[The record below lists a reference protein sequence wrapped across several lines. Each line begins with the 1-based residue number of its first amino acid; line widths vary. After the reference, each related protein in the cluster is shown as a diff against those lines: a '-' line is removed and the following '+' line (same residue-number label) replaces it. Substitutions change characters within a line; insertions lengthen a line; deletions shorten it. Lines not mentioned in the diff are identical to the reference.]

1 MKKLSCYIGLL
12 MAMLW
17 LAACKSDT
25 PLEPETTVGDGEQVL
40 EITVDGDFYASSRS
54 TAESVGY
61 KLVSSQAIQ
70 HIEHLYAYIFNG
82 GDMDATCVY
91 VTEIPW
97 EQNSQQGSA
106 SLTYRLKEANLPQ
119 YVTEDGKPSDMQVL
133 VVAVDNNT
141 DTYNFPYGEVA
152 NHADNTNQEGNNPII
167 GQPLSG
173 VKMKL
178 AEAAAGTT
186 TSDADK
192 AFKMANT
199 EVFSGCTSFRADDQI
214 IKVSLQRCVAG
225 VLCYLTDIPYYVGSG
240 TEEANKISSIELQL
254 GKNLNLNT
262 EYASFYDGANFGSV
276 SSDNSESSD
285 NKVIASVNISEYIYG
300 KDTTNGTLDVQ
311 ESDQSLPDKNTQ
323 RLYVPAMDNGVVKT
337 KENTI
342 LFGAYLLPIENTAP
356 ADAAANATL
365 KLVLKANGGEQTA
378 FIVKNTVTSVP
389 GEPDASGNPTTINE
403 PAYAY
408 SLTANRL
415 YSIGSKPFATDTD
428 ADQPASL
435 KGKEVEL
442 NVLGWSNGNENGANH
457 VNFPVYSLKSTIS
470 ADWNTQY
477 ENYIFNCMSETRTVY
492 IYPSEEDAQSLN
504 FKVQVVYF
512 PEFENNPWVK
522 FRFINEETG
531 KPFEG
536 YDDWYTTIDNI
547 PKVLNGKARMALEV
561 RLNDYVKENNIL
573 GNSLITDKK
582 DALLKDYRTATL
594 QLVNSSN
601 AEVLSSVPIQQF
613 NAITVKFDYDKKSY
627 TVGFSRVDLWDTM
640 ADNGVAKGEGRY
652 DTWGFPGIV
661 IPWYIYG
668 TTYDSNVDGE
678 VNSNDANKEH
688 HKEFYETSALYYAR
702 VKSIDDE
709 LGDERYWY
717 LPAREEL
724 GAFFN
729 EVVKE
734 IENIEPYYNVNNLIE
749 VVNVHHDAFYWTS
762 SSDGSDNGRKSYV
775 MKDTD
780 EAPSGMRRYEYA
792 YCRQARK
799 FN

>member
-12 MAMLW
+12 MATLW
-17 LAACKSDT
+17 LSACKSDT
-25 PLEPETTVGDGEQVL
+25 PLEPDTTVGDGEQVL

-54 TAESVGY
+54 TAASAGY

-70 HIEHLYAYIFNG
+70 HIEHLYAYIFKG
-82 GDMDATCVY
+82 SDESATCVY

-119 YVTEDGKPSDMQVL
+119 LTDGKPSDMQVL

-141 DTYNFPYGEVA
+141 DTYYFPYEGVA
-152 NHADNTNQEGNNPII
+152 NHADDTNNQEGNNAII
-167 GQPLSG
+167 GKSLNA
-173 VKMKL
+173 VKLKL

-199 EVFSGCTSFRADDQI
+199 EVFSGIASFKADDQI

-225 VLCYLTDIPYYVGSG
+225 VLCYLTDIPYYVGTG
-240 TEEANKISSIELQL
+240 TGDNNKISSIELQL
-254 GKNLNLNT
+254 GNGLNLNT
-262 EYASFYDGANFGSV
+262 EYDSFYDGTKFGSEA
-276 SSDNSESSD
+276 SSN
-285 NKVIASVNISEYIYG
+285 NVIASVNILEYIYG
-300 KDTTNGTLDVQ
+300 KGTTSGTLDVQ
-311 ESDQSLPDKNTQ
+311 PEDASLAEKNTH

-342 LFGAYLLPIENTAP
+342 LFGAYLLPIENAP
-356 ADAAANATL
+356 TNGNTTNATL

-378 FIVKNTVTSVP
+378 FIVKNTVTS
-389 GEPDASGNPTTINE
+389 IE

-408 SLTANRL
+408 SLKANRL

-435 KGKEVEL
+435 KGKEILLTVNTWKTPE
-442 NVLGWSNGNENGANH
+442 GGN

-470 ADWNTQY
+470 ADWDTQY

-492 IYPSEEDAQSLN
+492 IYPSKEDAQSLN
-504 FKVQVVYF
+504 FKVQVVYSDKF
-512 PEFENNPWVK
+512 KNNPWVK
-522 FRFINEETG
+522 FRFIDESG
-531 KPFEG
+531 KPFG
-536 YDDWYTTIDNI
+536 GDDDWYTTIDKI
-547 PKVLNGKARMALEV
+547 PEGLNGKARMALEV
-561 RLNDYVKENNIL
+561 RLNDYVKENDIL
-573 GNSLITDKK
+573 GNSSITDKK
-582 DALLKDYRTATL
+582 DALLKDYRTANL

-601 AEVLSSVPIQQF
+601 TVLSSVPIRQF
-613 NAITVKFDYDKKSY
+613 NAITVKFDYDKY

-661 IPWYIYG
+661 IPWSIYG

-678 VNSNDANKEH
+678 VNSDAAEKINH
-688 HKEFYETSALYYAR
+688 SDYTTSVLYYAR
-702 VKSIDDE
+702 VKTVDDE
-709 LGDERYWY
+709 LGDGRHWY

-729 EVVKE
+729 NVVKE
-734 IENIEPYYNVNNLIE
+734 IGSYNVNNLIE

-762 SSDGSDNGRKSYV
+762 SSDGSDNGRNSYV

>member
-12 MAMLW
+12 MATLW
-17 LAACKSDT
+17 LSACKSDT

-54 TAESVGY
+54 TAASAGY
-61 KLVSSQAIQ
+61 KLASSQAIQ
-70 HIEHLYAYIFNG
+70 HIEHLYAYIFKG
-82 GDMDATCVY
+82 SDESAKCVY

-119 YVTEDGKPSDMQVL
+119 YGTNDMQVL

-141 DTYNFPYGEVA
+141 DTYNFPYDGVTE
-152 NHADNTNQEGNNPII
+152 HTSDLIL

-173 VKMKL
+173 VKLKL
-178 AEAAAGTT
+178 AEAAAETT
-186 TSDADK
+186 TSDEDK

-199 EVFSGCTSFRADDQI
+199 EVFSGIASFKADDQI
-214 IKVSLQRCVAG
+214 IKVSLQRCVSG

-240 TEEANKISSIELQL
+240 TEEVNKISSIELQL
-254 GKNLNLNT
+254 GNNLNLNT

-300 KDTTNGTLDVQ
+300 KGTTNGTLDVQ
-311 ESDQSLPDKNTQ
+311 ESDQSLTDKNTQ

-342 LFGAYLLPIENTAP
+342 LFGAYLLPIENTAT

-389 GEPDASGNPTTINE
+389 GEPDASGSPTTITE

-408 SLTANRL
+408 SLKANRL

-442 NVLGWSNGNENGANH
+442 NVIDWTDGNKEGQNN

-470 ADWNTQY
+470 ADWDTQY

-504 FKVQVVYF
+504 FKVQVAY
-512 PEFENNPWVK
+512 PAEFKKNPWVK
-522 FRFINEETG
+522 FRFIDEKTG
-531 KPFEG
+531 KPFDG
-536 YDDWYTTIDNI
+536 YDDWYTTIGTNKI
-547 PKVLNGKARMALEV
+547 PTELKGKTRMALEV
-561 RLNDYVKENNIL
+561 RLNDYVEKNDIL
-573 GNSLITDKK
+573 GNSSITDKK

-601 AEVLSSVPIQQF
+601 TNVLSSVPIQQF

-678 VNSNDANKEH
+678 VNSDAAEKINH
-688 HKEFYETSALYYAR
+688 SDYTTSVLYYAR
-702 VKSIDDE
+702 VKTVDDE
-709 LGDERYWY
+709 LGDGRHWY

-729 EVVKE
+729 NVVKE
-734 IENIEPYYNVNNLIE
+734 IGSYNVNNLIE

-762 SSDGSDNGRKSYV
+762 SSDGSDNGRNSYV

-780 EAPSGMRRYEYA
+780 SKPSGMRRKQSA

>member
-12 MAMLW
+12 MATLW

-70 HIEHLYAYIFNG
+70 HIEHLYAYIFKG
-82 GDMDATCVY
+82 SVTDAKCVY

-119 YVTEDGKPSDMQVL
+119 YVTDGKPNDMQVL

-152 NHADNTNQEGNNPII
+152 NHADNTNQEGNNAII
-167 GQPLSG
+167 GKSLNA
-173 VKMKL
+173 VKLKL
-178 AEAAAGTT
+178 AEAAVGTT

-240 TEEANKISSIELQL
+240 TDEDNNKISSIELQL
-254 GKNLNLNT
+254 GNNLNLNT
-262 EYASFYDGANFGSV
+262 EYASFYDGTKFGSAA
-276 SSDNSESSD
+276 SN
-285 NKVIASVNISEYIYG
+285 NNNVIASVNILEYIYG
-300 KDTTNGTLDVQ
+300 KGTTNGTLDVQ
-311 ESDQSLPDKNTQ
+311 EEDIVLDKSNQ

-342 LFGAYLLPIENTAP
+342 LFGAYLLPIENTP
-356 ADAAANATL
+356 TADKTKATL
-365 KLVLKANGGEQTA
+365 KLVLKSNGGDQTA

-389 GEPDASGNPTTINE
+389 GEPDASGSPTTITE
-403 PAYAY
+403 SAYAY
-408 SLTANRL
+408 SLKANRL

-442 NVLGWSNGNENGANH
+442 NVIDWTDGNKEGQNN

-470 ADWNTQY
+470 ADWDTQY
-477 ENYIFNCMSETRTVY
+477 ENYIFNCMSETRRVY

-504 FKVQVVYF
+504 FKVQVAYS

-522 FRFINEETG
+522 FRFINEETW

-536 YDDWYTTIDNI
+536 YDDWYTTIGTNKI
-547 PKVLNGKARMALEV
+547 PTELKGKTRMALEV
-561 RLNDYVKENNIL
+561 RLNDYVKENDIL
-573 GNSLITDKK
+573 GKSSITDKK
-582 DALLKDYRTATL
+582 DALLKDFRTANL

-661 IPWYIYG
+661 IPWNIYG

>member
-12 MAMLW
+12 MATLW
-17 LAACKSDT
+17 LSACKSDT

-54 TAESVGY
+54 TAASVGY
-61 KLVSSQAIQ
+61 KLLSSQAIQ
-70 HIEHLYAYIFNG
+70 HIEHLYAYIFDG
-82 GDMDATCVY
+82 SGKDATCVY

-97 EQNSQQGSA
+97 EQNSQQGPA

-119 YVTEDGKPSDMQVL
+119 YGKSDMQVL

-141 DTYNFPYGEVA
+141 DTYDFPYDGVA
-152 NHADNTNQEGNNPII
+152 NHADDTNNSGGNNPII
-167 GQPLSG
+167 GQPLSN
-173 VKMKL
+173 VKLKL

-199 EVFSGCTSFRADDQI
+199 EVFSGLASFKADDQI

-240 TEEANKISSIELQL
+240 TEDVNKISSIELQL
-254 GKNLNLNT
+254 GNNLNLNT

-300 KDTTNGTLDVQ
+300 KGTTNGTLDVQ
-311 ESDQSLPDKNTQ
+311 EEDIVLDKSNQ

-342 LFGAYLLPIENTAP
+342 LFGAYLLPIENTAT
-356 ADAAANATL
+356 ANAAANATL

-389 GEPDASGNPTTINE
+389 GEPDASGSPTTITE

-408 SLTANRL
+408 SLKANRL

-435 KGKEVEL
+435 KGKEIEL
-442 NVLGWSNGNENGANH
+442 NVLEWSNGNEDGQND

-470 ADWNTQY
+470 AGWDTQY

-504 FKVQVVYF
+504 FKVQVEYSD
-512 PEFENNPWVK
+512 EFENNPWVK
-522 FRFINEETG
+522 FRFIDEETG
-531 KPFEG
+531 KPFDG
-536 YDDWYTTIDNI
+536 DDWYTTIDNI

-561 RLNDYVKENNIL
+561 RLNDYVKENDIL
-573 GNSLITDKK
+573 GNSSITDKK
-582 DALLKDYRTATL
+582 DALLKDFRTANL

-678 VNSNDANKEH
+678 DNSDAAEKINH
-688 HKEFYETSALYYAR
+688 SDYTTSVLYYAR
-702 VKSIDDE
+702 VKTVDDE
-709 LGDERYWY
+709 LGDGRHWY

-729 EVVKE
+729 NVVKK
-734 IENIEPYYNVNNLIE
+734 IGSYNVNNLIE

-762 SSDGSDNGRKSYV
+762 SSDGSDNGRNSYV

-780 EAPSGMRRYEYA
+780 SKPSGMRREQSA